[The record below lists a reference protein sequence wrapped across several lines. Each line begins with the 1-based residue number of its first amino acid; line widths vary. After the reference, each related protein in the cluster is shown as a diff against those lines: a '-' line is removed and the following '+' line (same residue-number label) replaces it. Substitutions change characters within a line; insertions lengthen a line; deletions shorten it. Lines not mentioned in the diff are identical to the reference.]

1 MSRKAIGGSIFST
14 DGLTDII
21 AKKREFCSNADMVRV
36 IICVMGI
43 LLFPSSAYALTC
55 NQWYDTMGGFIAE
68 GKKIQAELKSLEKDA
83 AAACTFSR
91 NTQIPIMRRNLQ
103 MIRNFYPCGAPTGVA
118 ARETAAS
125 IRHVLQKLVNDTASK
140 CLAAGM

>member
-1 MSRKAIGGSIFST
+1 
-14 DGLTDII
+14 
-21 AKKREFCSNADMVRV
+21 MVR
-36 IICVMGI
+36 ITICVIGL

-55 NQWYDTMGGFIAE
+55 DQWYDTMGGFLAE

-103 MIRNFYPCGAPTGVA
+103 MIENFYPCAAPTGPA

-125 IRHVLQKLVNDTASK
+125 IRHVLQKLANGTASK
-140 CLAAGM
+140 CAAAGM